1 MMNYFLSEEEQMIVD
16 TARQIAQEKMKPVR
30 EKYDEEGTFP
40 WDIVKELA
48 DAGLCGAYIPEQY
61 GGFGNGNIM
70 NLVLATEEL
79 CKVDGGV
86 ALCLAATALGTL
98 PILIGGNEEQ
108 KQKYLPKIAAGT
120 VAAFGLT
127 EPSAGSDATGM
138 KTVATKDANG
148 DYILNGTKCF
158 ITNAGDAE
166 VYTVFAKTNPSRGAR
181 GISAFILEK
190 GMEGFTFGKKE
201 NKMGIRASST
211 RELIFNNCKVPKENL
226 LGKEGH
232 GLMIAQATLDASR
245 PGVAAQALGIAAGA
259 LEEAVA
265 YSRTR
270 VQFGQPISSFQAI
283 QHMLAE
289 MATKVEAA
297 RALLYSVARMI
308 DDNNKKDPKDRVRT
322 SKESAMAKL
331 FASET
336 AMQVTTDAVQI
347 FGGYG
352 YCKEYPVEKMMR
364 DAKIT
369 TLYEGTSQIQKNEI
383 ALNLIKE
390 QAKMSK

>member
-48 DAGLCGAYIPEQY
+48 DAGLCGCYIPEQY

-98 PILIGGNEEQ
+98 PIIIAGNEEQ

-138 KTVATKDANG
+138 KTTAVKDG
-148 DYILNGTKCF
+148 DYYILNGTKCF

-190 GMEGFTFGKKE
+190 GWEGFTFGKKE

-232 GLMIAQATLDASR
+232 GLMIAQATLDTSR

-259 LEEAVA
+259 LEEATKYA
-265 YSRTR
+265 RTR
-270 VQFGQPISSFQAI
+270 VQFGQPIASFQGI
-283 QHMLAE
+283 QHMLAD
-289 MATKVEAA
+289 MATKVEAS

-308 DDNNKKDPKDRVRT
+308 DDNSKKDPKDRVRT

-331 FASET
+331 LASET

-390 QAKMSK
+390 SAAKK

>member
-48 DAGLCGAYIPEQY
+48 DAGLCGAYIPEKY
-61 GGFGNGNIM
+61 GGFGDGNIM

-98 PILIGGNEEQ
+98 PILVGGNEEQ
-108 KQKYLPKIAAGT
+108 KQKYLPRIAAGT

-308 DDNNKKDPKDRVRT
+308 DANNKKDPKDRVRT

-390 QAKMSK
+390 HAKLAK

>member
-48 DAGLCGAYIPEQY
+48 DAGLCGSYIPEKY
-61 GGFGNGNIM
+61 GGFGDGNIM

-138 KTVATKDANG
+138 KSVATKDANG

-166 VYTVFAKTNPSRGAR
+166 IYTVFAKTNPSRGAR

-190 GMEGFTFGKKE
+190 GMEGFSFGKKE

-390 QAKMSK
+390 QAKMAK

>member
-48 DAGLCGAYIPEQY
+48 DAGLCGAYIPEKY
-61 GGFGNGNIM
+61 GGFGDGNIM

-108 KQKYLPKIAAGT
+108 KQKYLPRIAAGT

-138 KTVATKDANG
+138 KSIATKDANG

-166 VYTVFAKTNPSRGAR
+166 IYTVFAKTNPSRGAR

-190 GMEGFTFGKKE
+190 GMEGFSFGKKE

-390 QAKMSK
+390 QAKMAK

>member
-48 DAGLCGAYIPEQY
+48 DAGLCGSYIPEKY
-61 GGFGNGNIM
+61 GGFGDGNIM

-138 KTVATKDANG
+138 KSVATKDANG

-166 VYTVFAKTNPSRGAR
+166 IYTVFAKTNPSRGAR

-390 QAKMSK
+390 QAKMAK

>member
-1 MMNYFLSEEEQMIVD
+1 MNYFLSEEEQMIVD

-98 PILIGGNEEQ
+98 PILIGGNEDQ

-190 GMEGFTFGKKE
+190 GMEGFSFGKKE

-308 DDNNKKDPKDRVRT
+308 DDNNKKDPKDRIRT

-390 QAKMSK
+390 SAAKK

>member
-48 DAGLCGAYIPEQY
+48 DAGLCGAYIPEKY
-61 GGFGNGNIM
+61 GGFGDGNIM

-108 KQKYLPKIAAGT
+108 KQKYLTKIAAGT

-166 VYTVFAKTNPSRGAR
+166 IYTVFAKTNPSRGAR

-190 GMEGFTFGKKE
+190 GMEGFSFGKKE

-259 LEEAVA
+259 LEEAIA

-390 QAKMSK
+390 QAKIAK

>member
-48 DAGLCGAYIPEQY
+48 DAGLCGSYIPEKY
-61 GGFGNGNIM
+61 GGFGDGNIM

-79 CKVDGGV
+79 SKVDGRV

-190 GMEGFTFGKKE
+190 GMEGFSFGKKE

-308 DDNNKKDPKDRVRT
+308 DDNNKKDPKDRIRT

-390 QAKMSK
+390 QAKMAK

>member
-48 DAGLCGAYIPEQY
+48 DAGLCGSYIPEKY
-61 GGFGNGNIM
+61 GGFGDGNIM

-190 GMEGFTFGKKE
+190 GMEGFSFGKKE

-390 QAKMSK
+390 QAKMAK

>member
-48 DAGLCGAYIPEQY
+48 DAGLCGCYIPEKY
-61 GGFGNGNIM
+61 GGFGDGNIM

-98 PILIGGNEEQ
+98 PILVGGNEEQ
-108 KQKYLPKIAAGT
+108 KQKYLPKIASGT

-181 GISAFILEK
+181 GISCFILEK
-190 GMEGFTFGKKE
+190 GMEGFSFGKKE

-211 RELIFNNCKVPKENL
+211 RELIFDNCKVPKENL

-270 VQFGQPISSFQAI
+270 VQFGQPISSFQGI
-283 QHMLAE
+283 QHMLAD

-364 DAKIT
+364 DTKIT

-390 QAKMSK
+390 QAKVSK

>member
-48 DAGLCGAYIPEQY
+48 DAGLCGAYIPEKY
-61 GGFGNGNIM
+61 GGFGDGNIM

-108 KQKYLPKIAAGT
+108 KQKYLPRIAAGT

-190 GMEGFTFGKKE
+190 GMEGFSSGKKE

-289 MATKVEAA
+289 MATKVEAS

-390 QAKMSK
+390 QAKMSR

>member
-108 KQKYLPKIAAGT
+108 KQKYLPKIASGT

-190 GMEGFTFGKKE
+190 GMEGFSFGKKE

-308 DDNNKKDPKDRVRT
+308 DDNNKKDPKDRIRT

-390 QAKMSK
+390 QAKMAK

>member
-1 MMNYFLSEEEQMIVD
+1 MNYFLSEEEQMIVD

-390 QAKMSK
+390 SAARK

>member
-1 MMNYFLSEEEQMIVD
+1 MNYFLSEEEQMIVD

-48 DAGLCGAYIPEQY
+48 DAGLCGCYIPEKY
-61 GGFGNGNIM
+61 GGFGDGNIM

-98 PILIGGNEEQ
+98 PILVGGNEEQ
-108 KQKYLPKIAAGT
+108 KQKYLPKIASGT

-181 GISAFILEK
+181 GISCFILEK
-190 GMEGFTFGKKE
+190 GMEGFSFGEKE

-270 VQFGQPISSFQAI
+270 VQFGQPISSFQGI
-283 QHMLAE
+283 QHMLAD

-390 QAKMSK
+390 QAKVSK

>member
-1 MMNYFLSEEEQMIVD
+1 MNYFLSEEEQMIVD
-16 TARQIAQEKMKPVR
+16 TARQIAQEKIKPVR

-48 DAGLCGAYIPEQY
+48 DAGLCGAYIPEKY
-61 GGFGNGNIM
+61 GGFGDGNIM

-79 CKVDGGV
+79 CKVDGGIS
-86 ALCLAATALGTL
+86 LCLAATALGTL

-108 KQKYLPKIAAGT
+108 KQKYLPKIASGT

-138 KTVATKDANG
+138 KTTAVLEG
-148 DYILNGTKCF
+148 DYYILNGTKCF

-259 LEEAVA
+259 LDEAVA

-308 DDNNKKDPKDRVRT
+308 DDNNKKDPKDRIRT
-322 SKESAMAKL
+322 SKDSAMAKL
-331 FASET
+331 FASEI

-390 QAKMSK
+390 HAKLAK

>member
-48 DAGLCGAYIPEQY
+48 DAGLCGCYIPEKY
-61 GGFGNGNIM
+61 GGFGDGNIM

-86 ALCLAATALGTL
+86 ALCLAATELGTL
-98 PILIGGNEEQ
+98 PILVGGNEEQ
-108 KQKYLPKIAAGT
+108 KQKYLPKIASGT

-181 GISAFILEK
+181 GISCFILEK
-190 GMEGFTFGKKE
+190 GMEGFSFGEKE

-270 VQFGQPISSFQAI
+270 VQFGQPISSFQGI
-283 QHMLAE
+283 QHMLAD

-390 QAKMSK
+390 QAKVSK

>member
-48 DAGLCGAYIPEQY
+48 DAGLCGAYIPEKY
-61 GGFGNGNIM
+61 GGFGDGNIM

-98 PILIGGNEEQ
+98 PILVGGNEEQ
-108 KQKYLPKIAAGT
+108 KQKYLPRIAAGT

-190 GMEGFTFGKKE
+190 GMEGFSFGKKE

-308 DDNNKKDPKDRVRT
+308 DDNNKKDPKDRIRT

-390 QAKMSK
+390 QAKMAK